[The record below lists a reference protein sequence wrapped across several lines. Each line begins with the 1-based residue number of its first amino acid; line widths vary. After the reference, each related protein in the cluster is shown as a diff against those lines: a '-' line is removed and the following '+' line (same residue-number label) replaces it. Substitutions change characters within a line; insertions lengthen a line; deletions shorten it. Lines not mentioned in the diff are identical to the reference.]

1 MSKRSARRS
10 RVESAFEHLRD
21 TIATALGAAENAH
34 QAVLDECAQQEF
46 ALRIAQTG
54 SAAAA
59 REPAE
64 LGDPANQHLRAA
76 LDEALAARERIYA
89 DWTGTGPARLTDLV
103 AETAP
108 GSASEP
114 FEQWLGEVGSG
125 DATDPPQLWRI
136 GTATVPDSPRPQ
148 PFPAAVPALDR
159 SHLRITTDGV
169 PETAEALVQNLL
181 LRFLGHFQ
189 PGQVRVHVWDV
200 AQLTGTLPA
209 LYPLAGAGLLTAHDP
224 TRLDELLE
232 TLSDHVRRIHAS
244 SLLGGHTSL
253 RALAAEQGHRAEP
266 WRVAVLF
273 GAGEALREEQQQ
285 QLQRIA
291 RNGLACGIQLICVDL
306 SLTVG
311 SAVEWV
317 TLTGRNRARTSMTGP
332 DAVVELDEASPRTEA
347 SKACTAI
354 ADAFEARR
362 ARVRTFDDLVPE
374 QLWQHRSASGLQAP
388 VGFEEGE
395 PVWVNLGDASPH
407 TLIGGPSG
415 SGKTNFLYGMLG
427 AMAARYSP
435 DELELY
441 LLDFKEGVS
450 FAQFTPGKRDPS
462 WLPHAQ
468 LVGVNVNTDR
478 EFGLAL
484 LRFLA
489 EEMRRR
495 AEHAKRHE
503 VTKLE
508 ELRAEDPG
516 GRWPR
521 IVAVIDEFQYLFAE
535 RDPVTAEAT
544 QLLEDVARRGRS
556 QGIHLVLASQDVS
569 GIEAFWGKPAIFEQF
584 ILRIALPK
592 ARRVLAEQNQAA
604 LELPRWH
611 AVVNHESGVKH
622 GNELARIPN
631 ATGKDTFHS
640 LQRRLWDRRPTGS
653 EPPRLFDGSNLPK
666 LSELAD
672 YRELTPSARPPKA
685 LLGQIIDVTGT
696 AAAMPLLRSPGRNL
710 AVIGSVLQDSTSVLG
725 AAALSLSEQHRPGE
739 VRFTVAGL
747 LDEAADA
754 AGAVTAELRA
764 AGHQVESVSFEGI
777 EAVLNR
783 LAESIDD
790 GGSPVP
796 HVLLCYGV
804 DAAQATL
811 ERKDPVTRAC
821 ALDQLRKVL
830 KQGPES
836 GIHVLGWWRSA
847 QRVKNTLG
855 MGPVDDIGAW
865 VAFDVHGQELM
876 PFAAG
881 QAVNWS
887 PRARRGLFF
896 DRSAHARPEVLLP
909 FDLDAERGPE
919 VPAPRSE
926 RTDLREESHD

>member
-10 RVESAFEHLRD
+10 RVESAFEHLRS

-34 QAVLDECAQQEF
+34 RAVLDECAQQEF
-46 ALRIAQTG
+46 ALRIAQMG
-54 SAAAA
+54 SAEAA
-59 REPAE
+59 RAPEE
-64 LGDPANQHLRAA
+64 LGDPADPHLRAA
-76 LDEALAARERIYA
+76 LAESLAERERIYA
-89 DWTGTGPARLTDLV
+89 DWTATGPARLTELV

-108 GSASEP
+108 GSASDP
-114 FEQWLGEVGSG
+114 FEEWLGRIGSG
-125 DATDPPQLWRI
+125 EASAPPQLWRI
-136 GTATVPDSPRPQ
+136 GTASVPDSPRPQ
-148 PFPAAVPALDR
+148 PFPAAVPALDL

-169 PETAEALVQNLL
+169 PETAESLVQNLL
-181 LRFLGHFQ
+181 LRVLGHFQ

-200 AQLTGTLPA
+200 TQLTGTLPA

-232 TLSDHVRRIHAS
+232 ALSDHIRRIHAS
-244 SLLGGHTSL
+244 ALLGGHTSL
-253 RALAAEQGHRAEP
+253 RALAAEQGHRSEP
-266 WRVAVLF
+266 WRIAVLF
-273 GAGEALREEQQQ
+273 GNGETLREEQQQ

-291 RNGLACGIQLICVDL
+291 RNGLSCGIQLICVDL
-306 SLTVG
+306 SLTVS
-311 SAVEWV
+311 SAIESI
-317 TLTGRNRARTSMTGP
+317 TLTGRNRARTSLTGP
-332 DAVVELDEASPRTEA
+332 EAVVELDEAPPRTEA
-347 SKACTAI
+347 AKACSAI

-374 QLWQHRSASGLQAP
+374 QLWQHRSTSGLQAP
-388 VGFEEGE
+388 VGFSEGE

-427 AMAARYSP
+427 AMTARYSP

-489 EEMRRR
+489 DEMRRR
-495 AEHAKRHE
+495 AEHAKQHE

-508 ELRAEDPG
+508 ELRAEDPR

-592 ARRVLAEQNQAA
+592 ARRVLAEQNQTA
-604 LELPRWH
+604 LELTRWH

-622 GNELARIPN
+622 GNEVARIPD
-631 ATGKDTFHS
+631 ATGKNTFHA
-640 LQRRLWDRRPTGS
+640 LQHRLWERRPSGS
-653 EPPRLFDGSNLPK
+653 APPRLFDGSNLPR

-672 YRELTPSARPPKA
+672 YRELAPDARPPKA

-696 AAAMPLLRSPGRNL
+696 AAAVPLVRSPGRNL
-710 AVIGSVLQDSTSVLG
+710 AVIGSVRQDTTSVLG
-725 AAALSLSEQHRPGE
+725 AAALSLGRQHRPGGI
-739 VRFTVAGL
+739 RFTVAGL
-747 LDEAADA
+747 LDEAAADA
-754 AGAVTAELRA
+754 EAVTAELRA
-764 AGHQVESVSFEGI
+764 DGHEVEAVSFDGI
-777 EAVLNR
+777 EA
-783 LAESIDD
+783 AIDGIAGTID
-790 GGSPVP
+790 AGGSPVP
-796 HVLLCYGV
+796 HVLLLYGV

-821 ALDQLRKVL
+821 ALDQLRKIL

-836 GIHVLGWWRSA
+836 RIHVLGWWRSA

-881 QAVNWS
+881 QSVNWS

-896 DRSAHARPEVLLP
+896 DRSVHSRPEVLLP
-909 FDLDAERGPE
+909 FDLAADRAPE
-919 VPAPRSE
+919 VPAPRTE
-926 RTDLREESHD
+926 RTEIREESHD